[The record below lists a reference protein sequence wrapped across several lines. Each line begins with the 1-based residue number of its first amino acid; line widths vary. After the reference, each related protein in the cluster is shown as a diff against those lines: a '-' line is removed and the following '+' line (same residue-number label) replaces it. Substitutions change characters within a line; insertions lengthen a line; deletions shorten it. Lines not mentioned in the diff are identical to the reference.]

1 MDVLRTSGKIMVKRE
16 LKRRREK
23 FINFFGTREIGG
35 TEISLI
41 TPIATSL
48 TRCSNKLKDGFPLS
62 S

>member
-1 MDVLRTSGKIMVKRE
+1 MVKRE